1 MRKLDRYEF
10 IWKSI
15 QRHGYTYDYREVNY
29 IDSDTYVKIYCDKHK
44 KYFEITP
51 KNHLRGKKCKLC
63 ANEIGAEKRKI
74 PKEINIKKAQNIH
87 RNEDGT
93 PKYDYSLINQDGT
106 NFIAKIIC
114 PKHGI
119 FEQNFHVHLSGFGC
133 QMCARERTNI
143 AVRKKI
149 LNKNDVIQKSI
160 DKFGNK
166 FSYEEFLKTYVN
178 FTTPCLFK
186 CNVHNIVFKTTPQ
199 EHLKCV
205 NGACPKCNPTKKKT
219 KEEFVLL
226 AQEIHKNIDGT
237 PKYIYDDSVYI
248 STDDYIYVL
257 CPEHGVFR
265 TTPYK
270 HIKRK
275 QGCPICKQSK
285 LEDELYHYFRENKI
299 YFLTQKNFEWLYY
312 SHRLRLDFYL
322 PQYNIAIECQGIQ
335 HFKPIDFFGGQDG
348 YDYIIERDNIKR
360 KLCEENG
367 VKLLYFSNLGI
378 EYPYHVF
385 EDKEKLLE
393 EIINNKNL

>member
-15 QRHGYTYDYREVNY
+15 QRHGYKYDYREVNY

-51 KNHLRGKKCKLC
+51 KNHLRGRKCNLC
-63 ANEIGAEKRKI
+63 AKEIGAEKRKI

-106 NFIAKIIC
+106 NFLAKIIC

-119 FEQNFHVHLSGFGC
+119 FEQMFHVHLSGFGC

-248 STDDYIYVL
+248 TTDDYIYVL

-322 PQYNIAIECQGIQ
+322 PKYNIAIECQGIQ

-348 YDYIIERDNIKR
+348 YNYIIERDNIKR

-378 EYPYHVF
+378 EYPYQVF

-393 EIINNKNL
+393 EIITNKIL

>member
-1 MRKLDRYEF
+1 M
-10 IWKSI
+10 
-15 QRHGYTYDYREVNY
+15 N
-29 IDSDTYVKIYCDKHK
+29 
-44 KYFEITP
+44 
-51 KNHLRGKKCKLC
+51 
-63 ANEIGAEKRKI
+63 
-74 PKEINIKKAQNIH
+74 
-87 RNEDGT
+87 
-93 PKYDYSLINQDGT
+93 
-106 NFIAKIIC
+106 
-114 PKHGI
+114 
-119 FEQNFHVHLSGFGC
+119 
-133 QMCARERTNI
+133 
-143 AVRKKI
+143 
-149 LNKNDVIQKSI
+149 
-160 DKFGNK
+160 
-166 FSYEEFLKTYVN
+166 
-178 FTTPCLFK
+178 
-186 CNVHNIVFKTTPQ
+186 
-199 EHLKCV
+199 
-205 NGACPKCNPTKKKT
+205 
-219 KEEFVLL
+219 
-226 AQEIHKNIDGT
+226 
-237 PKYIYDDSVYI
+237 KYIYDDSVYI

>member
-51 KNHLRGKKCKLC
+51 KNHLSGRKCNLC
-63 ANEIGAEKRKI
+63 AKEIGAEKRKI

-93 PKYDYSLINQDGT
+93 PKYDYSLINQDDT

-393 EIINNKNL
+393 EIINNKIL